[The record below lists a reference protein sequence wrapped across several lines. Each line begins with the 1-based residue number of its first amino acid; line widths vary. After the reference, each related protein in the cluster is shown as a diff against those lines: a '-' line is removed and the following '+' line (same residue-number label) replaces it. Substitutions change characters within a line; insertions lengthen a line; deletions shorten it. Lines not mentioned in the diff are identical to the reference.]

1 MRSWGSASWR
11 SLRSR
16 GPRGLLRAAFP
27 RRSSRSAP
35 FTPQSRRRRPRGL
48 RVTAVAVAT
57 LAVLVL
63 VAAVGY
69 RMLRPQDML
78 TTPTTPYPEKVLIT
92 DERPH
97 AELRAAPLIV
107 EGRLRVYAE
116 KWRVWSDGPVGE
128 RYESTPYWALRRWPA
143 EVIGVVAAETT
154 AGPVVVTQW
163 SDGKIITLDARAGA
177 VAWRAEVRTAG
188 AVYDGRRT
196 GASVVYDPRFLVVA
210 HPVGRVVVVVTGTD
224 ALHAFDAA
232 TGGELWRRPL
242 GCQPPVW
249 TSGGLVAVPDCQT
262 SEFVAVAADSGR
274 EVATRSVPAPGGR
287 PTAALC
293 RLGRSD
299 CPVVT
304 VGARVWELTADAG
317 LAEVPP
323 LERGA
328 VLARDQ
334 ILVYPGPTG
343 VTARR
348 LDSPSPIWTWTG
360 KGRLIAADP
369 VAVYLLSEDHT
380 ILGLNPLNGRLVVLG
395 CASMEPNERWVVGHV
410 HPTGD
415 GYIAVER
422 VSGAPATGTDD
433 EYYFGPR
440 PVALV
445 EMYAPTKLPV
455 WPGKFAACNPDE

>member
-1 MRSWGSASWR
+1 V
-11 SLRSR
+11 
-16 GPRGLLRAAFP
+16 
-27 RRSSRSAP
+27 
-35 FTPQSRRRRPRGL
+35 L
-48 RVTAVAVAT
+48 RVTAAVVAT
-57 LAVLVL
+57 LATLAL

-69 RMLRPQDML
+69 RTLRPQDLL
-78 TTPTTPYPEKVLIT
+78 TTPTTPYPEKMLIT

-143 EVIGVVAAETT
+143 QVVGVVAAETA

-163 SDGKIITLDARAGA
+163 GDGKIIALNARAGA
-177 VAWRAEVRTAG
+177 VAWRAEVPTAARG
-188 AVYDGRRT
+188 YDGRRT
-196 GASVVYDPRFLVVA
+196 GASIVYEPRFLVLA
-210 HPVGRVVVVVTGTD
+210 RPANRVVVVVTGTD
-224 ALHAFDAA
+224 GLHGFDAA
-232 TGGELWRRPL
+232 AGTELWRRPL
-242 GCQPPVW
+242 ECHVDVW
-249 TSGGLVAVPDCQT
+249 TSGGLVVIPACDT
-262 SEFVAVAADSGR
+262 NAFTAVAADSGR
-274 EVATRSVPAPGGR
+274 VVATRRLPDPDQPPA
-287 PTAALC
+287 AALC

-304 VGARVWELTADAG
+304 AGGRVWELAADAS
-317 LAEVPP
+317 LVEVPP
-323 LERGA
+323 LEPGA
-328 VLARDQ
+328 VLARDR
-334 ILVYPGPTG
+334 ILVFPGPSG

-348 LDSPSPIWTWTG
+348 LDSLSPLWTWRG

-369 VAVYLLSEDHT
+369 VGVYLLSEDHT
-380 ILGLNPLNGRLVVLG
+380 ILGLNPQGGGLAVLG
-395 CASMEPNERWVVGHV
+395 CASMEPNEIWVVGHV
-410 HPTGD
+410 HPTGE

-422 VSGAPATGTDD
+422 VTGAPASGTDD

-445 EMYAPTKLPV
+445 ELYAPTKLPV

>member
-1 MRSWGSASWR
+1 MRSWGV
-11 SLRSR
+11 LR
-16 GPRGLLRAAFP
+16 G
-27 RRSSRSAP
+27 
-35 FTPQSRRRRPRGL
+35 
-48 RVTAVAVAT
+48 TAVVVAT
-57 LAVLVL
+57 LATLAV

-69 RMLRPQDML
+69 RTLRPQDML

-107 EGRLRVYAE
+107 DGRLRVYAE

-143 EVIGVVAAETT
+143 EVVGVVATETT
-154 AGPVVVTQW
+154 GGPVVVTQW
-163 SDGKIITLDARAGA
+163 SDGKIIALDARAGA
-177 VAWRAEVRTAG
+177 VAWRAEVPITARG
-188 AVYDGRRT
+188 YDGRRT
-196 GASVVYDPRFLVVA
+196 GASIVYEPRFLVVA
-210 HPVGRVVVVVTGTD
+210 HPPGRVVVIVTGAD
-224 ALHAFDAA
+224 ALRAFDAT
-232 TGGELWRRPL
+232 TGAELWWRSL
-242 GCQPPVW
+242 GCQPDVW
-249 TSGGLVAVPDCQT
+249 TSRGLVVVPACDT
-262 SEFVAVAADSGR
+262 NAFTAVAAASGR
-274 EVATRSVPAPGGR
+274 EVATRRLPETGGR
-287 PTAALC
+287 PKVALC

-304 VGARVWELTADAG
+304 AGDRVWELTVDAG
-317 LAEVPP
+317 LVEVPP

-328 VLARDQ
+328 VLARDR
-334 ILVYPGPTG
+334 ILVYPGSTG

-348 LDSPSPIWTWTG
+348 LDSTSPMWRWTG

-369 VAVYLLSEDHT
+369 VGVYLLSEDHT
-380 ILGLNPLNGRLVVLG
+380 ILGLNPLNGGLAVLG
-395 CASMEPNERWVVGHV
+395 CASMEPNEIWVVGHV

-422 VSGAPATGTDD
+422 VTGAPATGTDD

-445 EMYAPTKLPV
+445 ELYAPTKLPV
-455 WPGKFAACNPDE
+455 WPGKFAACNPDD